1 LPPVDVV
8 GARRMLGRLRLRPL
22 LDGLRGGPAADL
34 DGICAA
40 VVVVGQ
46 LAVEL
51 GDALVAL
58 DVNPV
63 LAGPTGCVAVDVLV
77 IPA

>member
-1 LPPVDVV
+1 
-8 GARRMLGRLRLRPL
+8 MLGRLRLRPL
-22 LDGLRGGPAADL
+22 LDGVRGEPAADL
-34 DGICAA
+34 DAICSAIGA
-40 VVVVGQ
+40 IAQIAG
-46 LAVEL
+46 EL

-63 LAGPTGCVAVDVLV
+63 LAGPARCVAVDVLV